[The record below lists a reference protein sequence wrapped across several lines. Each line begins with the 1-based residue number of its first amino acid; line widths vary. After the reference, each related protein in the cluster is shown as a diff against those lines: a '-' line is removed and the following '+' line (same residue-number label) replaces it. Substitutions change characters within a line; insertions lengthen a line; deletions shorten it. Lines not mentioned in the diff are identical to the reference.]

1 VDGTHKRL
9 IGRVGSS
16 DAYSPPIVPARRH
29 PNKKIKPE
37 IEDSI
42 WDYKGYHS
50 IKDIRRYNWGL
61 MVP

>member
-1 VDGTHKRL
+1 
-9 IGRVGSS
+9 VGSS